1 MNQSYIL
8 SFAMQKGGVGKT
20 TTTLAVGVEL
30 GQLGARVLLVDIDP
44 QSNLTQ
50 ALGYDPTQL
59 QQSIHNVLL
68 NPTHSL
74 DAATLHTEHGVDLV
88 PATLVL
94 AGAELTLASVFGRE
108 LRLRTALLEVR
119 HQYDYILIDS
129 PPSLGIFTVNAL
141 TAADAVIVPLQAHVF
156 ALQALPQLEETIAIV
171 RQLNPSLAIGGIV
184 VTMID
189 RRTSVN
195 QVVEDAARQ
204 QYGDLVFKTVI
215 PFNVKL
221 VEAPAAG
228 QPISAYAPGSSGAR
242 AYHDL
247 ALEVAARYG
256 K

>member
-1 MNQSYIL
+1 
-8 SFAMQKGGVGKT
+8 
-20 TTTLAVGVEL
+20 
-30 GQLGARVLLVDIDP
+30 
-44 QSNLTQ
+44 
-50 ALGYDPTQL
+50 
-59 QQSIHNVLL
+59 
-68 NPTHSL
+68 
-74 DAATLHTEHGVDLV
+74 
-88 PATLVL
+88 
-94 AGAELTLASVFGRE
+94 
-108 LRLRTALLEVR
+108 
-119 HQYDYILIDS
+119 
-129 PPSLGIFTVNAL
+129 
-141 TAADAVIVPLQAHVF
+141 
-156 ALQALPQLEETIAIV
+156 V

-215 PFNVKL
+215 PFNIKL